1 MDYLT
6 KPATREQ
13 IREFASVFRELF
25 GIPLAGR
32 FPVLEVLEKFHSK
45 FPTFHYEVVDDDE
58 LPISVPAQCD
68 VGTDGSFVMKIR
80 QSIYDGAYKKEIGA
94 YRDHIL
100 HELCHVFLYSIGFTP
115 VIQRSFRNGTI
126 PNRHSAEWQ
135 AKALCGEIMIPY
147 DESDDMTVEEIQEI
161 YGVSKAQAEYRK
173 YYICE

>member
-13 IREFASVFRELF
+13 LREFASIFRELF
-25 GIPLAGR
+25 EIPLTGR
-32 FPVLEVLEKFHSK
+32 FPVLEVLEKFQSK
-45 FPTFHYEVVDDDE
+45 FSAFHYEVVEDDE
-58 LPISVPAQCD
+58 LPISIPAQCE
-68 VGTDGSFVMKIR
+68 VTGDGSFEMKIR
-80 QSIYDGAYKKEIGA
+80 QSIYDGAYKKGIGA

-126 PNRHSAEWQ
+126 PNYCSSEWQ

-147 DESDDMTVEEIQEI
+147 EESNDLTAEEIQKE

-173 YYICE
+173 IFIE